1 MVAITK
7 RTILKYVIIFFLCGS
22 AGWYL
27 RGRLTPQA
35 SGMAG
40 MMGGGM
46 PYVVTDKAVM
56 KNVAP
61 KKDFIGHV
69 EAIKSVDLRPQI
81 TGYVEKVLFQEG
93 SFVQEGDI
101 LFVIEQQ
108 RYMANL
114 ELAEADLAKAQAN
127 LVKVQKDYNR
137 QVELNKQKYASEAT
151 LDTARNN
158 LASARAAVKQAKANL
173 DLAKINVGYTTIK
186 APISGYI
193 GKALVTEGNYVTAS
207 SQVLARIVQTNPIRI
222 AYSINDKDFVTV
234 RENAGD
240 GKTVEFAD
248 TDIILP
254 DGKTIT
260 LMPESR
266 FTDNEVNTETATIA
280 VYDEYDNTKRLL
292 TPGNYVQVL
301 LSTSGPIDAIVIPQ
315 TAVGQDS
322 QGNYVLVVGQDDVV
336 EQRRVILGDLAGDGQ
351 IVKQG
356 LKDGE
361 RVIVQGLTKVQ
372 NGQKVKADS
381 VLKEGNK

>member
-1 MVAITK
+1 MVVITK
-7 RTILKYVIIFFLCGS
+7 RTILKNLIIFFLCGA

-27 RGRLTPQA
+27 KGRLTPQA
-35 SGMAG
+35 AGMGA

-46 PYVVTDKAVM
+46 PYVVTDKAIM
-56 KNVAP
+56 ENVAP

-101 LFVIEQQ
+101 LFIIEQQ

-137 QVELNKQKYASEAT
+137 QVSLNKQKYASDAT
-151 LDTARNN
+151 LDTVRNN
-158 LASARAAVKQAKANL
+158 LAAAKAAVKQAHANL

-207 SQVLARIVQTNPIRI
+207 SQVLGRIVQTNPIRI
-222 AYSINDKDFVTV
+222 AYSINDKDFLSV

-240 GKTVEFAD
+240 GQSKDFVD

-254 DGKTIT
+254 DGKTVS
-260 LMPESR
+260 MKPQAR
-266 FTDNEVNTETATIA
+266 FTDNEVNSETATIA

-301 LSTSGPIDAIVIPQ
+301 LNTSGPVDAIVIPQ
-315 TAVGQDS
+315 TAIAQDS
-322 QGNYVLVVGQDDVV
+322 QGNYVFVVNKDDTV
-336 EQRRVILGDLAGDGQ
+336 EQRRVVLGAATGDKQ

-356 LKDGE
+356 VNDGE
-361 RVIVQGLTKVQ
+361 RVIVQGITKVQ
-372 NGQKVKADS
+372 NGVKVKAD
-381 VLKEGNK
+381 